1 MLWRNE
7 LLSLTFLAVVLFDT
21 SSLLTAASATAA
33 YPFGEEED
41 NHEVTKKEAIVALK
55 TFFMV

>member
-1 MLWRNE
+1 MMWRNE
-7 LLSLTFLAVVLFDT
+7 LLSLTFLAVVLFDA
-21 SSLLTAASATAA
+21 SSLMTAASATAA
-33 YPFGEEED
+33 YPFEEEGD